1 MAFIRRYLIA
11 GLLVWLPICVTLLV
25 LKFLIGILDSL
36 FSLIPNSYQPAQ
48 WAHFSFPGV
57 ELVISLL
64 ILLFTGVLATNFFGR
79 HMMNYVD
86 KIIHRIPFIRTIYS
100 ATKQLTQSLFSS
112 NSNAFRKVV
121 LVQYPRQGCWSLAFL
136 TGNASTEISKKIG
149 VEVLSIFIPTTPN
162 PTSGFLL
169 LLPKTDVIEL
179 DMSVD
184 QALKLIISLGV
195 VQAGTAALTDKNV
208 NAKPIT

>member
-121 LVQYPRQGCWSLAFL
+121 HY
-136 TGNASTEISKKIG
+136 
-149 VEVLSIFIPTTPN
+149 
-162 PTSGFLL
+162 
-169 LLPKTDVIEL
+169 
-179 DMSVD
+179 
-184 QALKLIISLGV
+184 
-195 VQAGTAALTDKNV
+195 
-208 NAKPIT
+208 